1 MSNPEITVP
10 KHFNMVKVLIDDHL
24 EAGRS
29 SRPAVYWP
37 GRTLSY
43 LNLAEVVN
51 RAGNALRKL
60 GLQAEQ
66 RALIILNDSPN
77 FLAAF
82 LGAMKIGAVP
92 VPINPLATPSDYEYF
107 LNDSRAKVVVVE
119 EEFLDKI
126 EAVLSNLKF
135 LQHVLV
141 VGKNPRD
148 HESFAELLESC
159 TAGLEC
165 FPTHRDD
172 AAYWLYSSGTTG
184 QPKGVVHYHGDMM
197 HCTSY
202 YARHVIGL
210 RETDRLFS
218 ASKLFFSYGLV
229 NSLYLPLLGGA
240 SVVLYSGRP
249 DPASLLQVIEESR
262 PTIFFSV
269 PTSYAA
275 ILREVGGKPGPVD
288 LFSLRY
294 CVSAGE
300 ALPPAILESWKNLF
314 GLEILD
320 GIGSTEV
327 GYIFISNQPGSVRP
341 GSSGKLIP
349 GYEAKLVDESGAEVK
364 AGEVGDLLIR
374 SPSTAAYYWHKREK
388 SAETFL
394 GEWLRT
400 GDKYYREEDG
410 YFYFAGRSDD
420 LFKVSGIWVSPI
432 EIEKT
437 LLEHDAVAECAVIAK
452 ADENNLE
459 KPRAFVVLKSGYQPG
474 TVLVQELQ
482 AFVKQR
488 LAPYKYPRWIE
499 FVPEL
504 PRTTTGKLQRF
515 KLRAGG
521 DVN

>member
-1 MSNPEITVP
+1 MSNPEISVP
-10 KHFNMVKVLIDDHL
+10 DQFNMVKVLIDDHL
-24 EAGRS
+24 EEGRAS
-29 SRPAVYWP
+29 QPAVYWQ
-37 GRTLSY
+37 GKTLTY
-43 LNLAEVVN
+43 LNLAEMVN
-51 RAGNALRKL
+51 RCGNALRKL

-77 FLAAF
+77 FLATF

-92 VPINPLATPSDYEYF
+92 VPTNPLATPSDYEYF
-107 LNDSRAKVVVVE
+107 LNDSRAKVVVLE
-119 EEFLDKI
+119 EEFLEKI

-135 LQHVLV
+135 LQHVVV
-141 VGKNPRD
+141 VGNNPRG
-148 HESFAELLESC
+148 HESFSKLLESC
-159 TAGLEC
+159 TAELEC

-172 AAYWLYSSGTTG
+172 ASYWLYSSGTTG

-197 HCTSY
+197 YCVNHYS
-202 YARHVIGL
+202 RHVIDL
-210 RETDRLFS
+210 KQTDRLFS

-240 SVVLYSGRP
+240 SVVLYPGRP
-249 DPASLLQVIEESR
+249 EPESLLQVIGESH

-275 ILREVGGKPGPVD
+275 ILREMEEKQKPAD
-288 LFSLRY
+288 LSSVRH

-300 ALPPAILESWKNLF
+300 ALPPAILERWKNRF

-320 GIGSTEV
+320 GVGSTEG
-327 GYIFISNQPGSVRP
+327 GYIFISNRPGSVRL

-349 GYEAKLVDESGAEVK
+349 GYEARLVDESGVEVK
-364 AGEVGDLLIR
+364 AGEVGDLLLR
-374 SPSTAAYYWHKREK
+374 SPSTAAYYWHKKNK
-388 SAETFL
+388 STETFL

-410 YFYFAGRSDD
+410 YHYFAGRSDD

-437 LLEHDAVAECAVIAK
+437 LLEHDAVAECAVISK
-452 ADENNLE
+452 ADENSLE

-474 TVLVQELQ
+474 PVLVQELQ

-504 PRTTTGKLQRF
+504 PRTTTGKVQRF
-515 KLRAGG
+515 KLRGG
-521 DVN
+521 SNVN